1 MRVWT
6 EWAASQLEACLD
18 SGESGASGR
27 GHRQQMGTLPELLCF
42 GDSYILF
49 DDHWGFFGGRC
60 VELANRI
67 EPGYR

>member
-1 MRVWT
+1 M
-6 EWAASQLEACLD
+6 SQGLLEEAT
-18 SGESGASGR
+18 GNGWGPF
-27 GHRQQMGTLPELLCF
+27 PELLCF

-49 DDHWGFFGGRC
+49 DDHWGFFLGGRC